1 MNHDDLR
8 GRRATSDDVSALEQ
22 MWRTTGLRLEA
33 LEPKFTEFQVVEDPL
48 GSLVAAVGIRVA
60 GKDALLHDETIPE
73 FGAADAVR
81 PVMWQ
86 RLQAIATHNGVIR
99 VWTQE
104 SAAFWRQAGFNQASG
119 DDLAKLP
126 APFRTAEGSW
136 FLLVLRDEDLIKRA
150 EQEFALFHQEE
161 QARTE
166 QLKSQGKIWQWI
178 ATVIAIT
185 LFVFVVVG
193 AVRLLKSAQKRS
205 GLTAPSAHQA
215 SAPAGLIGSRSLRAG
230 LEPGRP

>member
-1 MNHDDLR
+1 MNYDDLR

-33 LEPKFTEFQVVEDPL
+33 LEPKFTEFQVIEDPL

-119 DDLAKLP
+119 SSSGAAAANHHTLTSAADPFGWASPTLWLGWPLAHLST
-126 APFRTAEGSW
+126 R
-136 FLLVLRDEDLIKRA
+136 
-150 EQEFALFHQEE
+150 
-161 QARTE
+161 
-166 QLKSQGKIWQWI
+166 
-178 ATVIAIT
+178 
-185 LFVFVVVG
+185 FV
-193 AVRLLKSAQKRS
+193 
-205 GLTAPSAHQA
+205 
-215 SAPAGLIGSRSLRAG
+215 
-230 LEPGRP
+230 

>member
-1 MNHDDLR
+1 MNYDDLR
-8 GRRATSDDVSALEQ
+8 GRRATSDDVPALEQ
-22 MWRTTGLRLEA
+22 MWQATGLPLEA
-33 LEPKFTEFQVVEDPL
+33 LEPKFTEFQVIEDPL
-48 GSLVAAVGIRVA
+48 GTLVAAVGIRVA

-86 RLQAIATHNGVIR
+86 RLQAIANNHGVIR

-104 SAAFWRQAGFNQASG
+104 SAAFWRQAGFGQASG
-119 DDLAKLP
+119 DELAKLP
-126 APFRTAEGSW
+126 APFRTADNSW
-136 FLLVLRDEDLIKRA
+136 LLLVLRDEDLIKKA

-161 QARTE
+161 QARID

-178 ATVIAIT
+178 ATVIAIV

-193 AVRLLKSAQKRS
+193 AVRMMKSVQKRS
-205 GLTAPSAHQA
+205 GLNTSFAHQA
-215 SAPAGLIGSRSLRAG
+215 QATDGPKGPAPTPPSHA
-230 LEPGRP
+230 